1 MQHQDETAN
10 MRRFYHLANCSTC
23 RRILEDCGLQVKGFG
38 LHDIRSE
45 GISPEQLDDMKRMAG
60 SYESLFSR
68 RAVKYKTMGLKGKVL
83 GESDYRMLI
92 LEDDTFLKRPVVVL
106 GDRIFVGSE
115 KATIEALKEATSAL

>member
-1 MQHQDETAN
+1 

-23 RRILEDCGLQVKGFG
+23 RRILVDCGLQTKGFD

-45 GISPEQLDDMKRMAG
+45 GISAEQLDDMRRLAG
-60 SYESLFSR
+60 SFESLFSR
-68 RAVKYKTMGLKGKVL
+68 RAVKYKSMGLKDKVL
-83 GESDYRMLI
+83 GESDYRSLI

-115 KATIEALKEATSAL
+115 KATIQALMEATSAL